1 MVERGWG
8 ASSLSSDREEVSKG
22 LWLLLTPAALLY
34 LITFLAP
41 LVVLL
46 LVSFE
51 RTTGGVTASSIS
63 LQNYA
68 DFFSDGVTLRAV
80 GRTLY
85 LSFAI
90 ALGCLLLGY
99 PVALSM
105 RRAQGAVRLLLL
117 FLVISPLLT
126 SVIVRNVSWIL
137 ILGREGLINVV
148 LRELGVSDPPRLMYN
163 DLGVMIGVVHV
174 YLAFV
179 VLPVFASLASIDPA
193 VEESAASLG
202 ASPTRV
208 FLHVTLPLSVPG
220 VIAGFTLVFVLCIGI
235 YLTPVVMGGNFVV
248 TISMIIADLVR
259 TQFDV
264 GRASA
269 FSVMVLLM
277 VSVLVW
283 AGRQY
288 ERRHE
293 SPR

>member
-1 MVERGWG
+1 MVERGRG

-34 LITFLAP
+34 LVTFCAP

-126 SVIVRNVSWIL
+126 SVIVRNVSWI
-137 ILGREGLINVV
+137 
-148 LRELGVSDPPRLMYN
+148 
-163 DLGVMIGVVHV
+163 
-174 YLAFV
+174 
-179 VLPVFASLASIDPA
+179 
-193 VEESAASLG
+193 
-202 ASPTRV
+202 
-208 FLHVTLPLSVPG
+208 
-220 VIAGFTLVFVLCIGI
+220 
-235 YLTPVVMGGNFVV
+235 
-248 TISMIIADLVR
+248 
-259 TQFDV
+259 
-264 GRASA
+264 
-269 FSVMVLLM
+269 
-277 VSVLVW
+277 
-283 AGRQY
+283 
-288 ERRHE
+288 
-293 SPR
+293 